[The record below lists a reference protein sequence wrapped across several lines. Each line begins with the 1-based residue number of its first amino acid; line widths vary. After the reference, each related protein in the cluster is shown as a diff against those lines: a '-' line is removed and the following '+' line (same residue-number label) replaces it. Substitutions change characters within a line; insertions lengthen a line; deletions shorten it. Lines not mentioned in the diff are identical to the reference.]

1 MGTLATFFKRTDFIP
16 VAEEPA
22 AQGRGTNGREEVR
35 ADAQSIRMAQ
45 QQARDAFE
53 LRALPND
60 DVYFYCKRID
70 NSRLVRQADPAAKGQ
85 CWSAI
90 GATCAVA
97 ALFGAMMAPK
107 AATVLAGYKVQ
118 QLKQERAGLIEERKA
133 LEVEEARVL
142 SPANMGELATRQKLS
157 SPGSKQIVHLQP
169 RGEGAVASVI
179 TPASLASR

>member
-1 MGTLATFFKRTDFIP
+1 MGTLAAFFNKSNDFIP
-16 VAEEPA
+16 AVAETA
-22 AQGRGTNGREEVR
+22 AQG
-35 ADAQSIRMAQ
+35 QSFPRHTA
-45 QQARDAFE
+45 ATRDAYQ

-60 DVYFYCKRID
+60 DVYFFCKRVD

-97 ALFGAMMAPK
+97 AIVGGMMAPK

-133 LEVEEARVL
+133 LEVEEARML
-142 SPANMGELATRQKLS
+142 SPGNMGELAMRQKLS
-157 SPGSKQIVHLQP
+157 SPGSHQIVHLQP
-169 RGEGAVASVI
+169 RGDSAVASL
-179 TPASLASR
+179 TPHQLTSR

>member
-1 MGTLATFFKRTDFIP
+1 MGTLAAFFNRSNDFIP
-16 VAEEPA
+16 TAAEPA
-22 AQGRGTNGREEVR
+22 VQGHQVQR
-35 ADAQSIRMAQ
+35 
-45 QQARDAFE
+45 QQAAAVRDAYQ

-97 ALFGAMMAPK
+97 AILGGMMAPK

-118 QLKQERAGLIEERKA
+118 QLKQERAALIEERKS
-133 LEVEEARVL
+133 LDVEEARIL
-142 SPANMGELATRQKLS
+142 SPANMGVLATRQKLS

-169 RGEGAVASVI
+169 HGDSAVASVI
-179 TPASLASR
+179 TPNNLVNR

>member
-1 MGTLATFFKRTDFIP
+1 MGTLAAFFNRSNDFIP
-16 VAEEPA
+16 TAAEA
-22 AQGRGTNGREEVR
+22 TVKGNAR
-35 ADAQSIRMAQ
+35 
-45 QQARDAFE
+45 QATAVRDAYQ

-97 ALFGAMMAPK
+97 AILGVAVAPK

-118 QLKQERAGLIEERKA
+118 QLKTERAGLIEERKS

-142 SPANMGELATRQKLS
+142 SPANMGVLADRRSLK
-157 SPGSKQIVHLQP
+157 SPGAKQIVHLQP
-169 RGEGAVASVI
+169 HGESAFASVI
-179 TPASLASR
+179 TPDRLPSR

>member
-1 MGTLATFFKRTDFIP
+1 MGTLAAFFSRSNDFIP
-16 VAEEPA
+16 TAVEPA
-22 AQGRGTNGREEVR
+22 VQGQQVQR
-35 ADAQSIRMAQ
+35 
-45 QQARDAFE
+45 QQAAAVRDAYQ

-97 ALFGAMMAPK
+97 VILGGMMAPK

-133 LEVEEARVL
+133 LDVEEARIL
-142 SPANMGELATRQKLS
+142 SPVNMGVLATRQKLS

-169 RGEGAVASVI
+169 HGDSAVASVI
-179 TPASLASR
+179 TPINLVNR

>member
-1 MGTLATFFKRTDFIP
+1 MGTLAAFFNKRTDFIP

-22 AQGRGTNGREEVR
+22 AQGRAKGRAANQTAQR
-35 ADAQSIRMAQ
+35 AAVAR
-45 QQARDAFE
+45 ARDAFE

-60 DVYFYCKRID
+60 DVFFYTKHID

-118 QLKQERAGLIEERKA
+118 QLKQERAGLIEERKS
-133 LEVEEARVL
+133 LDVEEARIL
-142 SPANMGELATRQKLS
+142 SPANMGVLATRRKLT
-157 SPGSKQIVHLQP
+157 SPGSSQIVHLQP
-169 RGEGAVASVI
+169 RGEGAVASLA
-179 TPASLASR
+179 TPETPTLR

>member
-1 MGTLATFFKRTDFIP
+1 MGTLATLFKRTEFIP
-16 VAEEPA
+16 VADEPA
-22 AQGRGTNGREEVR
+22 AQGRSRHQAVR
-35 ADAQSIRMAQ
+35 QLAAPQH
-45 QQARDAFE
+45 RDDFE

-118 QLKQERAGLIEERKA
+118 ELKQERAGLIEERRA
-133 LEVEEARVL
+133 LEVEEARIL
-142 SPANMGELATRQKLS
+142 SPSNMGELAVRQKLT
-157 SPGSKQIVHLQP
+157 SPRSGQIVHLQP
-169 RGEGAVASVI
+169 RGEGAVASII
-179 TPASLASR
+179 TPGNLTSR

>member
-1 MGTLATFFKRTDFIP
+1 MGTLATFFNKRTDFFP
-16 VAEEPA
+16 VAAQSA
-22 AQGRGTNGREEVR
+22 AQGQTATSKAIPRQKIAAV
-35 ADAQSIRMAQ
+35 
-45 QQARDAFE
+45 RDAYQ

-97 ALFGAMMAPK
+97 VIFGAMMAPK

-118 QLKQERAGLIEERKA
+118 QLKQERAGLIEERKT
-133 LEVEEARVL
+133 LDVEEARVL
-142 SPANMGELATRQKLS
+142 SPVNMGMLAVRQKLA

-169 RGEGAVASVI
+169 RGDSAVASMSA
-179 TPASLASR
+179 PNPLNPR

>member
-22 AQGRGTNGREEVR
+22 AQGRGTNGRAEVR
-35 ADAQSIRMAQ
+35 ADAQSIQQVAQ
-45 QQARDAFE
+45 QRTRDAFE

-97 ALFGAMMAPK
+97 ALFGAMMRPK
-107 AATVLAGYKVQ
+107 AAQRFL
-118 QLKQERAGLIEERKA
+118 
-133 LEVEEARVL
+133 
-142 SPANMGELATRQKLS
+142 PATKS
-157 SPGSKQIVHLQP
+157 SS
-169 RGEGAVASVI
+169 
-179 TPASLASR
+179 

>member
-1 MGTLATFFKRTDFIP
+1 MGTLAAFFNRSNDFIP
-16 VAEEPA
+16 TAAEPA
-22 AQGRGTNGREEVR
+22 VQGHAQGHK
-35 ADAQSIRMAQ
+35 AQRQ
-45 QQARDAFE
+45 QTAAVRDAYQ

-97 ALFGAMMAPK
+97 AILGGMMAPK

-142 SPANMGELATRQKLS
+142 SPANMGVLASRHDLK

-169 RGEGAVASVI
+169 HGDSAVASVM
-179 TPASLASR
+179 TPNRLPSR

>member
-1 MGTLATFFKRTDFIP
+1 MGTLAAFFNRSNDFIP
-16 VAEEPA
+16 TAVEPA
-22 AQGRGTNGREEVR
+22 VQGQQVQR
-35 ADAQSIRMAQ
+35 
-45 QQARDAFE
+45 QQAAAVRDAYQ

-85 CWSAI
+85 CWTAI

-97 ALFGAMMAPK
+97 VILGGMMAPK

-133 LEVEEARVL
+133 LYVEEARIL
-142 SPANMGELATRQKLS
+142 SPVNMGVLATRQKLS

-169 RGEGAVASVI
+169 HGDSAVASVI
-179 TPASLASR
+179 TPNNLVNR

>member
-1 MGTLATFFKRTDFIP
+1 MGTLAAFFSRSNDFIP
-16 VAEEPA
+16 TAVEPA
-22 AQGRGTNGREEVR
+22 VQGQQVQR
-35 ADAQSIRMAQ
+35 
-45 QQARDAFE
+45 QQAAAVRDAYQ

-85 CWSAI
+85 CWTAI

-97 ALFGAMMAPK
+97 VILGGMMAPK

-133 LEVEEARVL
+133 LYVEEARIL
-142 SPANMGELATRQKLS
+142 SPVNMGVLATRQKLS

-169 RGEGAVASVI
+169 HGDSAVASVI
-179 TPASLASR
+179 TPNNLVNR

>member
-1 MGTLATFFKRTDFIP
+1 MGTLAAFFNRSNDFIP
-16 VAEEPA
+16 TAVEPA
-22 AQGRGTNGREEVR
+22 VQGQQVR
-35 ADAQSIRMAQ
+35 R
-45 QQARDAFE
+45 QQAAAVRDAYQ

-97 ALFGAMMAPK
+97 AILGGMMAPK

-133 LEVEEARVL
+133 LDVEEARVPKSREYGRSGNTSGAL
-142 SPANMGELATRQKLS
+142 QPRVR
-157 SPGSKQIVHLQP
+157 KQIVHLQP
-169 RGEGAVASVI
+169 RGDSAVASVI
-179 TPASLASR
+179 TPNNLVTR

>member
-1 MGTLATFFKRTDFIP
+1 MGTLAAFFNRSNDFIP
-16 VAEEPA
+16 TAVEPA
-22 AQGRGTNGREEVR
+22 VQGQQVR
-35 ADAQSIRMAQ
+35 R
-45 QQARDAFE
+45 QQAAAVRDAYQ

-90 GATCAVA
+90 GAACAVA
-97 ALFGAMMAPK
+97 AILGGMMAPK

-133 LEVEEARVL
+133 LDVEEARIL
-142 SPANMGELATRQKLS
+142 SPANMGVLATRQKLS

-169 RGEGAVASVI
+169 HGDSAVASVI
-179 TPASLASR
+179 TPNNLVNR